1 MKNLVHIMGK
11 IIRGTAKPNRC
22 GRLLLILLT
31 VILAGYLVACL
42 VAPGHRIRQ
51 MNREG
56 GAYPVQAGE
65 LKGTVPQFPDLASLV
80 REKAFLESRIAMA
93 GADSIGMSVNLR
105 DSILALEI
113 NGIIIHRAKIS
124 HIRVDRFFYALDNQ
138 VYEGLFSGPLAV
150 EREIA
155 TIDKEPVIVQKAPR
169 DSVEALNSVFMPDTV
184 RRRPAYVSF
193 DLGGDIRLC
202 LVEDGKGGLGRLFR
216 ELFFYTRIRSRQAWE
231 NMLAVL
237 GMRVP
242 PYTPEIRVSLAGEDI
257 ASIFRALYGRSLVAI
272 LI

>member
-1 MKNLVHIMGK
+1 MDTMR
-11 IIRGTAKPNRC
+11 IRPGTI
-22 GRLLLILLT
+22 LLIFFAA
-31 VILAGYLVACL
+31 ILAGYLTACL
-42 VAPGHRIRQ
+42 IAPGHRIRR

-56 GAYPVQAGE
+56 GTYTLVADA
-65 LKGTVPQFPDLASLV
+65 KRVPDLEFPDLAVPL
-80 REKAFLESRIAMA
+80 RGKAFLESRIAMA

-169 DSVEALNSVFMPDTV
+169 DTVEALNSVFMPDTI
-184 RRRPAYVSF
+184 RRIPAFVSF
-193 DLGGDIRLC
+193 DLSGDLRLC
-202 LVEDGKGGLGRLFR
+202 LVDDGNRGLGRFFR
-216 ELFFYTRIRSRQAWE
+216 KLFFYTRIRSRQAGE
-231 NMLAVL
+231 NILSVL

-242 PYTPEIRVSLAGEDI
+242 TYTPEIRVSLAGEDI